1 MTMPEEDQVSEV
13 HEDQDDDGYNDDE
26 PSPDYASEYDPDNID
41 LNDPTLERFP
51 SNREEIIDVVRKL
64 EGGLNEDQSDVEGLV
79 PPSPI
84 VGPSGPQNHD
94 MLGDFLV
101 SSPVVASPIIAGRGS
116 RLLGLP
122 GRSSLGSISSDRLSA
137 ASLGSISEAE
147 EEETEGD
154 DELSVPIILTPK
166 PGKHQSKDDVTSPTR
181 EDDEGIVMRSGDD
194 KPRGGS
200 PIDDPEPQASGAD
213 NSSSDPIGEPQTE
226 RDAPSSAAKPTIE
239 FEEPSDNSGTQTP
252 APRAPENAGKRN
264 KQSQFQRTDRTTRSV
279 SANAWAAAVQAK
291 DVATNKEMMA
301 HREAQDQALQA
312 QGLTPEDVQ
321 APIKDTW
328 RPTKL
333 DDDGRRKNEKAQQT
347 YHATKAPGGN
357 KPSEPPTS
365 PTEHH
370 QPASD
375 DGQTASPDIV
385 LQTAEETGQS
395 SKSPSQTSKSTDDNA
410 GEDAA
415 TATAKST
422 GADTGAQ
429 SSQLKKRTAGPE
441 RTGTPISI
449 HDTGIQAAKS
459 GNWFRSF
466 FRMIFVDWIG
476 GLIRNLFGGKRDT

>member
-1 MTMPEEDQVSEV
+1 MPEEDQVSEA
-13 HEDQDDDGYNDDE
+13 HEDQDDDVYNDDE
-26 PSPDYASEYDPDNID
+26 PSPDHGSEYDPDNID
-41 LNDPTLERFP
+41 PNDPTLERFP
-51 SNREEIIDVVRKL
+51 SNREEIIDAVRKL

-84 VGPSGPQNHD
+84 VGPTGPQKHD
-94 MLGDFLV
+94 ILGDFLV
-101 SSPVVASPIIAGRGS
+101 SSPVVASPIAGRGS

-122 GRSSLGSISSDRLSA
+122 GRSSLGSVSSDRLSA

-147 EEETEGD
+147 EEETGD
-154 DELSVPIILTPK
+154 DDEPQVPVILTPK
-166 PGKHQSKDDVTSPTR
+166 PGKHRSKDDVTSPTR

-213 NSSSDPIGEPQTE
+213 SSSSDPIGKTQTE
-226 RDAPSSAAKPTIE
+226 RDAPSSAAKPPIE
-239 FEEPSDNSGTQTP
+239 LEEASDNSGTQTP
-252 APRAPENAGKRN
+252 APRAPEKAGKQN
-264 KQSQFQRTDRTTRSV
+264 KQLPFQRTDRTTRSV
-279 SANAWAAAVQAK
+279 AANAWAAAVQAK
-291 DVATNKEMMA
+291 DVTTNKEMMA
-301 HREAQDQALQA
+301 HREAQDQELQA
-312 QGLTPEDVQ
+312 QGLNPEDVQ

-357 KPSEPPTS
+357 KPSEPPIS
-365 PTEHH
+365 PTEH

-385 LQTAEETGQS
+385 FQTAEETGQS
-395 SKSPSQTSKSTDDNA
+395 SKSPSQTSDDNA

-422 GADTGAQ
+422 GVDTGAQ
-429 SSQLKKRTAGPE
+429 SQLKKRTAGPQ
-441 RTGTPISI
+441 RTGTPVSI
-449 HDTGIQAAKS
+449 HETGIKAAES

-476 GLIRNLFGGKRDT
+476 GLISNLFGGKRDT